1 MRKGVSLEN
10 NVYLTKAEMRL
21 LLYFV
26 QFGRCIWC
34 GDMMDVACRRQGGQ
48 PGRDFPTFEHIERR
62 DMGGPFDLTNIVL
75 AHAKCNLKRN
85 VEHQKEICE
94 C

>member
-1 MRKGVSLEN
+1 MYKGVSLAN
-10 NVYLTKAEMRL
+10 NIYLNKAEMRL

-26 QFGRCIWC
+26 QMGRCIWC
-34 GDMMDVACRRQGGQ
+34 GDLMDVMCRREDGQ
-48 PGRDFPTFEHIERR
+48 PGRDFPTFEHLERR
-62 DMGGPFDLTNIVL
+62 DMGGAFDLTNIVL

-85 VEHQKEICE
+85 NKYQQEKCK